1 MIFRETP
8 LLFTFPYKYILGEL
22 FKGTFLTLF
31 TDLKQY
37 YHLFSERQKFVIMR
51 AFSNLLLL
59 LSCFQSSFGVVSIQV
74 DYADALDSE
83 NSVNCDDFEDLSGSW
98 KLNQKLGEISAKM
111 FKNFDNTAVDSEI
124 PYTLTVTDRAY
135 LRCAVEPGP
144 CRSDLWQIAFWP
156 VGYCSPSP
164 VPVRISLKNEVLK
177 QYPFL
182 AGDYQISSLDQ
193 NGIDKNSIWKKDSY
207 SIWYNSRFSKWFIG
221 DLEFSENTGYISAS
235 NDDFA
240 GVFGSLTSNT
250 RNRLPYAGVAE
261 YWRNESG
268 WTSPSPN
275 DIRITQ
281 IVGKFGSFH
290 RPYIE

>member
-1 MIFRETP
+1 MW
-8 LLFTFPYKYILGEL
+8 
-22 FKGTFLTLF
+22 
-31 TDLKQY
+31 
-37 YHLFSERQKFVIMR
+37 

-59 LSCFQSSFGVVSIQV
+59 LSCFQISFGVVSIQV
-74 DYADALDSE
+74 DYIDALDSE

-98 KLNQKLGEISAKM
+98 KLNQKLGEISNNM
-111 FKNFDNTAVDSEI
+111 FNNFDNTAVESEL
-124 PYTLTVTDRAY
+124 PYTLTDTDRAY

-177 QYPFL
+177 EYPFL
-182 AGDYQISSLDQ
+182 AGDYQISSIDQ
-193 NGIDKNSIWKKDSY
+193 KGINKNSIWKKDSY

-290 RPYIE
+290 RP